1 MTTWLLSISV
11 CIVHFMWTPFVCSFV
26 VAGVVFDVRTKWPQ
40 NHGEVVRLLLWYAAN
55 GDSPKSNQHWHAF
68 YSNST
73 VANEQCKCIQYHPDN
88 ELTYSTGQ
96 DMSLFIWF
104 LFCRDRNKE
113 INRFLAL
120 DLACALLLAAA
131 AVHIHRIDVIDSVS
145 LEQAKERRIEHF
157 TTIAL
162 FGLVLYNV
170 CACLV
175 FLSLI
180 LCIFF
185 CIWWMAHFTCG
196 MCIHT

>member
-1 MTTWLLSISV
+1 MCAQNDLKITVKLFDCYNGMWRMAIHRNLISIDMHFTRIQLLQMNNVNVFSTTLTMSWHTAQDRTWACSFDSYFVAIGIKKSTDSWLSIWR
-11 CIVHFMWTPFVCSFV
+11 VHCC
-26 VAGVVFDVRTKWPQ
+26 
-40 NHGEVVRLLLWYAAN
+40 LLLLQSIY
-55 GDSPKSNQHWHAF
+55 
-68 YSNST
+68 
-73 VANEQCKCIQYHPDN
+73 
-88 ELTYSTGQ
+88 
-96 DMSLFIWF
+96 
-104 LFCRDRNKE
+104 
-113 INRFLAL
+113 
-120 DLACALLLAAA
+120 
-131 AVHIHRIDVIDSVS
+131 IDSVS

-175 FLSLI
+175 FLSLFF